1 MWRELSKPWSTFTS
15 CTRLQAE
22 CLTIDNEE
30 RVLIHSSYYHTEEDG
45 TTKQDEFSAT
55 KQPEELKNKI
65 LQ

>member
-1 MWRELSKPWSTFTS
+1 M
-15 CTRLQAE
+15 
-22 CLTIDNEE
+22 IGNEE

-65 LQ
+65 IQS